1 MLFRSRMFGKPVTQ
15 LHELKEAV
23 ASYVTRAAE
32 KLRRQYGAAETIQV
46 FVVKK
51 PTTTYNAAYYRE
63 QNAAYTTLPVATNDT
78 RKLIAYALPLVQQLF
93 EEGRIYVKAGIILS
107 DIIPDTSIQGNLFY
121 TSDNP
126 ADKQLLKAMDNINFG
141 VREDLVRFGSAGT
154 TRNWKM
160 RQEHRS
166 KKYTTRWHELFEI
179 P

>member
-1 MLFRSRMFGKPVTQ
+1 MLFRS
-15 LHELKEAV
+15 
-23 ASYVTRAAE
+23 
-32 KLRRQYGAAETIQV
+32 
-46 FVVKK
+46 
-51 PTTTYNAAYYRE
+51 
-63 QNAAYTTLPVATNDT
+63 VATNDT
-78 RKLIAYALPLVQQLF
+78 RKFIAYALPLVQQLF
-93 EEGRIYVKAGIILS
+93 EEGRIYVKAGVILS

-121 TSDNP
+121 ASDNP

-166 KKYTTRWHELFEI
+166 KKYTTRWNELFEI